1 MTANE
6 FLQEAAATLAQRGA
20 QYDPATSSERSAERA
35 ATIFNE
41 AFGNDSAVDLVA
53 SDVWSTL
60 IAVKLARL
68 RTVKDPTDTLIDIIN
83 YFALLGEELTQPHN
97 TPPAV

>member
-1 MTANE
+1 M
-6 FLQEAAATLAQRGA
+6 QRGA

-41 AFGNDSAVDLVA
+41 AFDLGGTGLVA

-68 RTVKDPTDTLIDIIN
+68 RTVKDPIDTIIDLIN
-83 YFALLGEELTQPHN
+83 YFALLGEELTQPRN
-97 TPPAV
+97 TATV

>member
-20 QYDPATSSERSAERA
+20 QYDPATSSERSTERA

-41 AFGNDSAVDLVA
+41 AFDLGGAGLVA

-68 RTVKDPTDTLIDIIN
+68 RTVVDPTDTLIDIIN
-83 YFALLGEELTQPHN
+83 YFALLGEELTQPRN
-97 TPPAV
+97 VAAV